1 MKPMWA
7 ARSREHMVDAPAAR
21 TRRSRLLWS
30 AGAVVPGAYGWAVSP
45 MPALS
50 RCTASSRP
58 PSQLE
63 LNYSPTPGRV
73 TEVSKASVT
82 CTGRCPSEPR
92 PRTPP
97 RSCHACIGSL
107 LCSNDGCWRSTRAG
121 SGPTRSTTT
130 STNSPSASIG
140 VTRAPVACSSTDCFT
155 KPSGLRL
162 THTAHSSAAAS
173 TDPPPAPI
181 APESRSSGH
190 CNEGDSPTVP
200 NGSGGAG
207 TWTSIRSVA
216 SVIMGGGQTM
226 SQANTTAAPDL
237 ARTQPLDAE
246 DLRLIDAYWRAA
258 NYLSVGQIY
267 LLDNPL
273 LTRPLKLE
281 DIKPRLLGHWGTTP
295 GLNLI
300 YAHAGRAIKKRS
312 LNAIYIMGPGHGG
325 PAGVANSYL
334 EGSYTE
340 RYPDVTMDETGLR
353 KLFRQFSF
361 PGGIPSH
368 NAPETPGS
376 IHEGGELGYALVHAY
391 GAAFDN
397 PSLKVFCIIGDG
409 EAESGPLAASW
420 HSNKFLNPARDG
432 AVLPILHL
440 NGFKIA
446 NPTVLARIP
455 EGELLELM

>member
-21 TRRSRLLWS
+21 KRRSRLLWS

-82 CTGRCPSEPR
+82 CTGRCTSEPR
-92 PRTPP
+92 TSTPP

-190 CNEGDSPTVP
+190 CNEGDSPTGANGWIGWLAVDARALGVVQRLPGHASPDPRAEDVDLDWGIDGNLRRNVCVGDRLPDGVAVP
-200 NGSGGAG
+200 PARHATG
-207 TWTSIRSVA
+207 
-216 SVIMGGGQTM
+216 
-226 SQANTTAAPDL
+226 DL
-237 ARTQPLDAE
+237 ATDPH
-246 DLRLIDAYWRAA
+246 RL
-258 NYLSVGQIY
+258 
-267 LLDNPL
+267 
-273 LTRPLKLE
+273 
-281 DIKPRLLGHWGTTP
+281 
-295 GLNLI
+295 
-300 YAHAGRAIKKRS
+300 
-312 LNAIYIMGPGHGG
+312 
-325 PAGVANSYL
+325 
-334 EGSYTE
+334 
-340 RYPDVTMDETGLR
+340 
-353 KLFRQFSF
+353 
-361 PGGIPSH
+361 
-368 NAPETPGS
+368 
-376 IHEGGELGYALVHAY
+376 
-391 GAAFDN
+391 
-397 PSLKVFCIIGDG
+397 
-409 EAESGPLAASW
+409 
-420 HSNKFLNPARDG
+420 
-432 AVLPILHL
+432 
-440 NGFKIA
+440 
-446 NPTVLARIP
+446 
-455 EGELLELM
+455 

>member
-21 TRRSRLLWS
+21 KRRSRLLWS
-30 AGAVVPGAYGWAVSP
+30 AGAVVPCAYGWAVSP

-190 CNEGDSPTVP
+190 CNEGDSPMCP
-200 NGSGGAG
+200 NGPKRLLPLGRADHLDLVPV
-207 TWTSIRSVA
+207 RVVDVKRA
-216 SVIMGGGQTM
+216 HALQHRVHTM
-226 SQANTTAAPDL
+226 PDL
-237 ARTQPLDAE
+237 D
-246 DLRLIDAYWRAA
+246 
-258 NYLSVGQIY
+258 
-267 LLDNPL
+267 
-273 LTRPLKLE
+273 
-281 DIKPRLLGHWGTTP
+281 P
-295 GLNLI
+295 G
-300 YAHAGRAIKKRS
+300 
-312 LNAIYIMGPGHGG
+312 
-325 PAGVANSYL
+325 
-334 EGSYTE
+334 
-340 RYPDVTMDETGLR
+340 
-353 KLFRQFSF
+353 
-361 PGGIPSH
+361 
-368 NAPETPGS
+368 
-376 IHEGGELGYALVHAY
+376 
-391 GAAFDN
+391 FD
-397 PSLKVFCIIGDG
+397 
-409 EAESGPLAASW
+409 ESGLE
-420 HSNKFLNPARDG
+420 L
-432 AVLPILHL
+432 AVLPASNPERQVVQHPLLLLPMCRIVGVRIGVGDEHDHLGDSAGLGDHQELVGHLQRREQLEPEPVSIELHRPFDVGDPPHDLGETFDLAHAATAPAIAARCSSRTRGGTEHPGARSSPRPPVSETAARASASILA
-440 NGFKIA
+440 GG
-446 NPTVLARIP
+446 P
-455 EGELLELM
+455 